1 MPARTSKSTEK
12 AFPFDPA
19 STGVLN
25 PSDTLKLLALPDT
38 DLPLP
43 PKDLGLENLHR
54 ATFVQLPLGVGYAPR
69 EGQFI
74 WCNEAFELMLG
85 LAPES
90 ELAPSALAEIGNVV
104 GTSYLNALAG
114 MTGLALDPTPP
125 ATVTDFLGAIVETVL
140 TVRAASSDHT
150 LLLDSS
156 LVIEG
161 EDCSIVFL
169 LVPDHGGA
177 GELLERVGLA

>member
-1 MPARTSKSTEK
+1 MLLTPDNAEK
-12 AFPFDPA
+12 IC
-19 STGVLN
+19 V
-25 PSDTLKLLALPDT
+25 
-38 DLPLP
+38 
-43 PKDLGLENLHR
+43 
-54 ATFVQLPLGVGYAPR
+54 
-69 EGQFI
+69 
-74 WCNEAFELMLG
+74 MLG